1 MTRIEQNIKIA
12 LEALQKECP
21 KTSSCGD
28 FCYCRALSEVMGYQR
43 SIIPRKYAKL
53 ELPDFTGMVDG
64 KRVVSEAVMRMATS
78 SLLRYC
84 FGDDSVLLT
93 TPRSKLNE
101 LSVMDRRFEDGCN
114 VFVHGQVGDDGL
126 KNAGGLGRSFL
137 AALILKEAIWRR
149 IFKGN
154 KALTYRFASVHD
166 LITEVLDKDNR
177 DSDWLTDWLVID
189 DINSYQTKA
198 LPITLDRIVSRRRM
212 MSLPTVFVLQFD
224 AETCDL
230 EQALGNMAAKTYF
243 DKDLCFHM
251 RLG

>member
-1 MTRIEQNIKIA
+1 MTKIEQNIKIS

-21 KTSSCGD
+21 NISSCED
-28 FCYCRALSEVMGYQR
+28 FCYCRALSEVIGYQL

-64 KRVVSEAVMRMATS
+64 KRVVSEDIMRMSTS
-78 SLLRYC
+78 SLLKYC
-84 FGDDSVLLT
+84 FGDDSILLT

-114 VFVHGQVGDDGL
+114 VFVHGQVSHDGL

-154 KALTYRFASVHD
+154 KAITYRFASVHD
-166 LITEVLDKDNR
+166 LIAEVLDKDNR

-189 DINSYQTKA
+189 DINSYQTRA
-198 LPITLDRIVSRRRM
+198 LPISLDRIVSRRRM

-230 EQALGNMAAKTYF
+230 EKTLGNMAAKTYF